1 MSSMVRNPLSRN
13 QCLTLAGAVLALVGV
28 AGPASS
34 QNWQQGGRG
43 HEADSGNLVARQ
55 PSTMSTALARWETL
69 QASRDMRFVDYA
81 GFVLAYPSFPRTE
94 ILRLRAEKALDN
106 NAPSHNE
113 VLAYF
118 DAFPPL
124 TNPARAR
131 YALALAGTQRPEAFA
146 EARKAWRGG
155 AMSDPVEL
163 YIFGLY
169 GTQFT
174 PEDHA
179 ARMDALLWQGKAD
192 AAARQMVNLAEAER
206 PLALA
211 RLALLRGSH
220 PTNAG
225 ITAPASAMSD
235 PGFVFNLVNYL
246 RASGQSGEAVKV
258 LTTGPLFERPAL
270 DPEEFVGDMLALA
283 KSASAREAAQIAGR
297 VDYLFDPGTDIS
309 QGSFTLRDR
318 YTDLMWLGGTKALWN
333 LGDGA
338 VAAPLF
344 QRYGDAARTPLTKAK
359 GYYWAGRA
367 MQQAGREAV
376 ARAYFETA
384 SQWPHYYYGQLAIAA
399 LGRDM
404 PVFEPLPEVT
414 ITAAD
419 RAAFEA
425 NGLVQAIRTMAQERR
440 DWRTERRFFE
450 ALGDEADTPQELAM
464 AAQLATQTGLN
475 EMAVVIGMKAGENG
489 MPGFE
494 RIGFPMIDTPVVK
507 DWTMVHAISR
517 QESEF
522 DKTRVS
528 HAGARGVMQLMPGTA
543 REQASKLGMNYMA
556 PDLTGSPAYNIQ
568 LGDAYFARMM
578 NYYGGAYPLA
588 VGAYNAGPGRVN
600 EWLRLNGD
608 PRTGAIDWVTWVEK
622 IPANFETRYYIMRVI
637 GNAVTY
643 SHMYPREA
651 GLPRPIN
658 TFLR

>member
-1 MSSMVRNPLSRN
+1 MSSMVHIPLPKTRR
-13 QCLTLAGAVLALVGV
+13 LALAGAALVLAGMAVPLAAQSWG
-28 AGPASS
+28 
-34 QNWQQGGRG
+34 QG
-43 HEADSGNLVARQ
+43 ADGGNLVARQ
-55 PSTMSTALARWETL
+55 PGEMSTALARWEML
-69 QASRDMRFVDYA
+69 QASREMRFVDYA
-81 GFVLAYPSFPRTE
+81 GFVLAYPNFPRAE
-94 ILRLRAEKALDN
+94 ILRLRAENVLEN
-106 NAPSHNE
+106 EAPSQADLLH
-113 VLAYF
+113 YF
-118 DAFPPL
+118 DANPPL

-131 YALALAGTQRPEAFA
+131 YALALAGAQRPEALT

-163 YIFGLY
+163 YLIGLY
-169 GTQFT
+169 GAQLT

-192 AAARQMVNLAEAER
+192 AASRQMINIAEADR

-211 RLALLRGSH
+211 RLALLRGGR
-220 PTNAG
+220 PTESG
-225 ITAPASAMSD
+225 IAVPQSAMAD

-246 RASGQSGEAVKV
+246 RATSQSDEAVRT
-258 LTTGPLFERPAL
+258 LTTGPRFSRPAL
-270 DPEEFVGDMLALA
+270 EPEEFVGDMLALA
-283 KSASAREAAQIAGR
+283 KSASSREAAQIAAR
-297 VDYLFDPGTDIS
+297 VDDLFAPGTDVS
-309 QGSFTLRDR
+309 LTSFTLRDR
-318 YTDLMWLGGTKALWN
+318 YTDLVWLGGTKALWN
-333 LGDGA
+333 LGDGKA
-338 VAAPLF
+338 AAPLF

-367 MQQAGREAV
+367 ARQAGDEAA
-376 ARAYFETA
+376 ARQHFERAAAY
-384 SQWPHYYYGQLAIAA
+384 PHYYYGQLSIAA
-399 LGRDM
+399 LGRQM
-404 PVFEPLPEVT
+404 PRFDPLPEVT

-419 RAAFEA
+419 RAAFEGNA
-425 NGLVQAIRTMAQERR
+425 LVKAIRAMAVNRR

-450 ALGDEADTPQELAM
+450 ALGDEANTPEELTM
-464 AAQLATQTGLN
+464 AAQLAAETRLD
-475 EMAVVIGMKAGENG
+475 EMAVVVGMKAGENG
-489 MPGFE
+489 LTGYE
-494 RIGFPMIDTPVVK
+494 RIGFPVIPTPIVN

-522 DKTRVS
+522 DRTRVS

-543 REQASKLGMNYMA
+543 REQAGKLGLNYMA
-556 PDLTGSPAYNIQ
+556 ADLTGSPSYNIQ

-578 NYYGGAYPLA
+578 SYYGGAYPLA

-643 SHMYPREA
+643 SHMYPNEA

-658 TFLR
+658 NFLR